1 MLNAK
6 SNQFNVNNEV
16 ARGNL
21 SQGSKIRRGQDAWEI
36 GEMATHY
43 GTRCNLWSAFVRL
56 WLASRRTGGESFG
69 FDSRSGIKEK
79 TAAGFSF
86 YRERPLPRPAASGN
100 SSLRPEAVR

>member
-21 SQGSKIRRGQDAWEI
+21 SQGSKIRRRQDAWEI
-36 GEMATHY
+36 GEMATHH
-43 GTRCNLWSAFVRL
+43 GTRRNLWSAFVRV
-56 WLASRRTGGESFG
+56 WLVSRPTGGGSFG
-69 FDSRSGIKEK
+69 FCSSSGFKKK

-86 YRERPLPRPAASGN
+86 YRERPLPRPAAPGN
-100 SSLRPEAVR
+100 